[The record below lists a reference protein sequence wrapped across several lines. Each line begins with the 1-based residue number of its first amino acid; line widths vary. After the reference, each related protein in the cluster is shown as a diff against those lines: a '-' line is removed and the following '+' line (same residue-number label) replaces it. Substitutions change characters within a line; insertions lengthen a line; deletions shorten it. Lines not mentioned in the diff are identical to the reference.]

1 MIDFARVRRM
11 MVDHQLRTYDITD
24 LGVLTAMNEV
34 PREVF
39 APSNAQELA
48 YSDQSLPVAAGEAGQ
63 RYLLPPMIFGRILQN
78 LQLRAGE
85 RALVVASGLGYEA
98 VIMSRLGAAVTVV
111 EPDEAIAA
119 TIREKLAAQ
128 GAGEVEVVVGP
139 MEAGSP
145 DKAPFD
151 VVYVNGAVQKRPQA
165 LLEQLKE
172 EGRLGVIV
180 GDGSRTSRATLF
192 VRSGDVFGSRAIF
205 DAAAPLL
212 PPFRE
217 EPGFVF

>member
-34 PREVF
+34 PREHF
-39 APSNAQELA
+39 TPEDARQLA
-48 YSDQSLPVAAGEAGQ
+48 YSDQSLPVAEGRDGK
-63 RYLLPPMIFGRILQN
+63 RYLLPPMIFARLLQN
-78 LQLRAGE
+78 LEVRACD

-98 VIMSRLGAAVTVV
+98 AVMSRLGAAITVV

-119 TIREKLAAQ
+119 RARETLAAL
-128 GAGEVEVVVGP
+128 GVDGVDVVVAPLDRGC
-139 MEAGSP
+139 P
-145 DKAPFD
+145 DGAPFD
-151 VVYVNGAVQKRPQA
+151 VVYVNCAVQTRPQA
-165 LLEQLKE
+165 LLEQLAE
-172 EGRLGVIV
+172 GGRLGVVV

-192 VRSGDVFGSRAIF
+192 VRSGDVFGARAIF

-212 PPFRE
+212 QPFRE

>member
-24 LGVLTAMNEV
+24 LGVLSAMNEV

-39 APSNAQELA
+39 APEHAQELA

-98 VIMSRLGAAVTVV
+98 AVMNRLGASVTVV
-111 EPDEAIAA
+111 EPDAAIAS
-119 TIREKLAAQ
+119 TMREKLA
-128 GAGEVEVVVGP
+128 GAGAGGVEVVIGP
-139 MEAGSP
+139 FEEGCP

-151 VVYVNGAVQKRPQA
+151 VIYVNGAAQKRPQG
-165 LLEQLKE
+165 LLEQLKDD
-172 EGRLGVIV
+172 GRLGIIM

-192 VRSGDVFGSRAIF
+192 VRSGDVFGARAIF

-212 PPFRE
+212 APFRE

>member
-24 LGVLTAMNEV
+24 LGVLSAMNEV

-39 APSNAQELA
+39 APAHAQELA

-78 LQLRAGE
+78 LQLRPGE

-111 EPDEAIAA
+111 EPDEGIAA
-119 TIREKLAAQ
+119 TTREKLAAQ
-128 GAGEVEVVVGP
+128 GAGAVEVVVGP
-139 MEAGSP
+139 MEAGCP
-145 DKAPFD
+145 NEAPFD